1 MLLAF
6 VSCTKNEPID
16 EAKSAG
22 KSTADF
28 PQITADIFK
37 PMDGGIDL
45 SSRFNSS
52 TVQRFT
58 AAMKS
63 ACVRGGSPA
72 VSCCHGGRSQ
82 TRLSQYFFVRRA
94 LRQFVPQ
101 FRADDCGVSALERHS
116 GSGTA
121 PAFSRNPATTRYA
134 WKL

>member
-16 EAKSAG
+16 EAKAAG

-28 PQITADIFK
+28 RQITADIFK

-45 SSRFNSS
+45 SSCFNSS

-63 ACVRGGSPA
+63 ACARGGSPA
-72 VSCCHGGRSQ
+72 VSCCHGGKSQ
-82 TRLSQYFFVRRA
+82 TRLSQYFFFCRA
-94 LRQFVPQ
+94 FRQFFSQ
-101 FRADDCGVSALERHS
+101 FFSDDFGVSALGRPL
-116 GSGTA
+116 GSG
-121 PAFSRNPATTRYA
+121 NPPPLSPKPSSTQ
-134 WKL
+134 